1 MHILITSLFFVIFC
15 FTLVDMS
22 ADPPEYLGRK
32 AQNNYGIEMSMVV
45 ISIAY
50 EVSDCIT
57 KLIMET

>member
-1 MHILITSLFFVIFC
+1 
-15 FTLVDMS
+15 MS